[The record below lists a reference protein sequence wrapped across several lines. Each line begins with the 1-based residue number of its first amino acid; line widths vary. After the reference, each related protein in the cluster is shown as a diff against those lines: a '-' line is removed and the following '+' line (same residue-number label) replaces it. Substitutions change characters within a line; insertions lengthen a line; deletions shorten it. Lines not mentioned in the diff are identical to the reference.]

1 MALLAR
7 AEERLTRG
15 LTSITAYSKESGFR
29 ANWQLQPPSTSR
41 AVMMSSAARR
51 SIWYSLSA
59 RVTAGATT
67 MLSPVCTP
75 TGSRFSMLQMVMALP
90 LLSRITSNS
99 ISFQPEMHFSTRIWW
114 MGDSRSPPMAIS
126 CSSSSFCAMPPPLP
140 PSVNAGRTMTG

>member
-1 MALLAR
+1 
-7 AEERLTRG
+7 
-15 LTSITAYSKESGFR
+15 
-29 ANWQLQPPSTSR
+29 
-41 AVMMSSAARR
+41 
-51 SIWYSLSA
+51 
-59 RVTAGATT
+59 
-67 MLSPVCTP
+67 
-75 TGSRFSMLQMVMALP
+75 MLQMVMALP